1 MTVKIIENLLPICWQ
16 KGLQQ
21 TVKDLH
27 WVHQKGTSYKVNND
41 SFIQGMDVFIDD
53 NTVDS
58 PQLVCYLIDHKQ
70 TNPVYPYIRPILY
83 MLEDALGK
91 AILRIIRIKINHQ
104 MPILGFNKDN
114 YNIAHVD
121 EPDGNLMSAVY
132 YINDSDGDTFLFNE
146 HYSPNKDIKK
156 LTISHRIT
164 PQAGKIVFFPSTQM
178 HASANPISTASRY
191 VINFVFEVEK

>member
-1 MTVKIIENLLPICWQ
+1 MTIQIIENLLPVCWQ

-21 TVKDLH
+21 TVKDLQ
-27 WVHQKGTSYKVNND
+27 WIHQKGTSYKVNDD
-41 SFIQGMDVFIDD
+41 SFIHGMDVFIDD

-58 PQLVCYLIDHKQ
+58 PQFVYYIIDSKQ
-70 TNPVYPYIRPILY
+70 TNPLFPYIRPILY
-83 MLEDALGK
+83 MLEHKLGK
-91 AILRIIRIKINHQ
+91 KIIRIIRIKINHQ
-104 MPILGFNKDN
+104 LPIVGFNKDN

-146 HYSPNKDIKK
+146 HYSQNKDIKG
-156 LTISHRIT
+156 LTVSHRIT
-164 PQAGKIVFFPSTQM
+164 PEAGKIVVFPSTQM
-178 HASANPISTASRY
+178 HASANPINTASRY